1 MVLLVSMEAMDAI
14 ERFGKLEPGNWSCQ
28 EEEMEIAM
36 EMVMARTG
44 AQWLPRGQPDQRFM
58 SAAAKLKL
66 LIEYKLQSR
75 SRTKPDELS
84 FDLDGGVLG
93 FRMGSGSSV
102 RLIASQAPG
111 LQLPGPVTHF
121 LLGGPAP
128 DPAVAF
134 DVAPSTN

>member
-1 MVLLVSMEAMDAI
+1 M
-14 ERFGKLEPGNWSCQ
+14 
-28 EEEMEIAM
+28 EMEMGTEIEM

-75 SRTKPDELS
+75 SRTEPDELS

-93 FRMGSGSSV
+93 FRMRSGSGV

-111 LQLPGPVTHF
+111 LQLPGPVTHILF
-121 LLGGPAP
+121 GGPAP

>member
-1 MVLLVSMEAMDAI
+1 M
-14 ERFGKLEPGNWSCQ
+14 
-28 EEEMEIAM
+28 EMEMGTEIEM

-75 SRTKPDELS
+75 SRTEPDELS

-93 FRMGSGSSV
+93 FRM
-102 RLIASQAPG
+102 
-111 LQLPGPVTHF
+111 
-121 LLGGPAP
+121 
-128 DPAVAF
+128 
-134 DVAPSTN
+134 